1 MMSVGIVLRSRERWG
16 CYPQMQKN
24 QCFEEWLPL
33 MCKSCGKKYFTHPYL
48 FNSIM

>member
-1 MMSVGIVLRSRERWG
+1 MISVAIVSISRERWG

-24 QCFEEWLPL
+24 QCLEEWLSL
-33 MCKSCGKKYFTHPYL
+33 MCKSCGKEYLGHPYL